1 MEETAEAVEGTE
13 ETVAKGRPRPEATV
27 QLDARV
33 LEFITNSGEEGATK
47 EAMAAGLEQPENKV
61 YLALYRLRTTD
72 QIHKTRQG
80 RTSVW
85 KAGVKPATDEAP
97 AEANPEA

>member
-27 QLDARV
+27 KLDARV
-33 LEFITNSGEEGATK
+33 LEFITNSGDEGATK
-47 EAMAAGLEQPENKV
+47 EAMAAGLEEAENKV

-72 QIHKTRQG
+72 QIHKIRAG

-85 KAGVKPATDEAP
+85 KVGVKPVADEVP
-97 AEANPEA
+97 AEA